1 MQAKETTFYFSAVL
15 RFENGRETQ
24 EFHSVTTN
32 DIDVAFNVVIDDINE
47 RWPNR
52 LRSGSILNLT
62 EFQYNSLRSIKIN
75 SMLKQNC
82 PEFSRN

>member
-24 EFHSVTTN
+24 EFHTVTTN
-32 DIDVAFNVVIDDINE
+32 DIEVAFRVVIDDIEE

-52 LRSGSILNLT
+52 IRSGSILSLT
-62 EFQYNSLRSIKIN
+62 EPQYNSLRSTKIN
-75 SMLKQNC
+75 SMLKQNL

>member
-24 EFHSVTTN
+24 EFHTVTTN
-32 DIDVAFNVVIDDINE
+32 DIEVAFRVVTDDIEE

-52 LRSGSILNLT
+52 IRSGSILSLT
-62 EFQYNSLRSIKIN
+62 ELQYNSLRSNKIN
-75 SMLKQNC
+75 SMIKQNS